1 MQKNILI
8 TGGAG
13 FIGSNL
19 AFELQKRF
27 PEYNITIFDKF
38 NNREKRE
45 NGNYICFGDYKNLI
59 GLKAEI
65 ITGDLANELDISNLL
80 KNKFDI
86 IFHQGAISDTTVL
99 NQNEVLKTNSISF
112 KYFVSYCVA
121 NNCKLI
127 YASSAGTYGNSASP
141 NRVEFGE
148 IPENIYGFSKLQM
161 DEITRAYLKSNEKLH
176 IVGLR
181 YFNVYGPREVFKRRT
196 SSMIL
201 QLAKQAIENKSVRL
215 FKYGEQS
222 RDFVY
227 IKDVVEAN
235 ILAIEG
241 KSGIY
246 NIGSGISRSFND
258 IIKILEGNLQTTIN
272 IEYFDNP
279 YSFYQNN
286 TCADLIN
293 SKAGLGYISQYSLE
307 QGISEYVLEILNYS
321 LNNWNSFNE

>member
-1 MQKNILI
+1 MKKNILI

-13 FIGSNL
+13 FIGSSL
-19 AFELQKRF
+19 AFEIQNRF
-27 PEYNITIFDKF
+27 PEYKIIIFDKF

-45 NGNYICFGDYKNLI
+45 NGNYFYFGDYKNLI

-65 ITGDLANELDISNLL
+65 ITGDLANETDIGNLL

-161 DEITRAYLKSNEKLH
+161 DEITRAYLKSNENLH

-201 QLAKQAIENKSVRL
+201 QLAKQAIQNKSVRL

-235 ILAIEG
+235 ILSIEG

-246 NIGSGISRSFND
+246 NIGSGISRTFNE
-258 IIKILEGNLQTTIN
+258 IINILEIN
-272 IEYFDNP
+272 IDQKIQVEYFENP

-286 TCADLIN
+286 TWADLSD
-293 SKAGLGYISQYSLE
+293 SKVGLGYVPKYTLE
-307 QGISEYVLEILNYS
+307 DGIREYVNEIKNYS
-321 LNNWNSFNE
+321 TNIWKSYNE

>member
-1 MQKNILI
+1 MKNILI

-13 FIGSNL
+13 FIGSSL
-19 AFELQKRF
+19 AFEIQNRF
-27 PEYNITIFDKF
+27 PDYNVIIFDKF

-45 NGNYICFGDYKNLI
+45 NGNFVCFGDYKNLI

-99 NQNEVLKTNSISF
+99 NQNEVLKTNSVSF
-112 KYFVSYCVA
+112 KYFVSYCLA

-127 YASSAGTYGNSASP
+127 YASSASTYGNSASP

-161 DEITRAYLKSNEKLH
+161 DKITRAYLQSNEKLH

-181 YFNVYGPREVFKRRT
+181 YFNVYGPSEVFKRRT

-227 IKDVVEAN
+227 VKDVVEAN

-241 KSGIY
+241 KTGIY

-258 IIKILEGNLQTTIN
+258 IINILEKYLNQKIQV
-272 IEYFDNP
+272 EYFENP

-286 TCADLIN
+286 TCAELSN
-293 SKAGLGYISQYSLE
+293 SKIGLGFVPKYSLE
-307 QGISEYVLEILNYS
+307 EGMREYVNEIKNYS
-321 LNNWNSFNE
+321 NNIWKSFNE

>member
-1 MQKNILI
+1 MKKNILI

-13 FIGSNL
+13 FIGSSL
-19 AFELQKRF
+19 AFEIQHRF
-27 PEYNITIFDKF
+27 PENNITIFDKF
-38 NNREKRE
+38 NSREKRE
-45 NGNYICFGDYKNLI
+45 NGNYVCFGDYKNLI

-65 ITGDLANELDISNLL
+65 IIGDLGNELDISNLL
-80 KNKFDI
+80 KKKFDI

-99 NQNEVLKTNSISF
+99 NQNEVLKTNSGSF
-112 KYFVSYCVA
+112 KYFVSYCLA

-127 YASSAGTYGNSASP
+127 YASSAGTYGNSVSP

-148 IPENIYGFSKLQM
+148 IPENVYGYSKLQM
-161 DEITRAYLKSNEKLH
+161 DEMTRACLQSKEELH

-181 YFNVYGPREVFKRRT
+181 YFNVYGPREVYKRST

-201 QLAKQAIENKSVRL
+201 QLAKQAIENNSVRL

-235 ILAIEG
+235 ILAIQG

-246 NIGSGISRSFND
+246 NIGSGVSRSFND
-258 IIKILEGNLQTTIN
+258 IINILEINLNQKIQ
-272 IEYFDNP
+272 IEYFENP

-286 TCADLIN
+286 TCADLNN
-293 SKAGLGYISQYSLE
+293 SKVGLGYVPKYTLE
-307 QGISEYVLEILNYS
+307 KGIREYVNEIKNYS
-321 LNNWNSFNE
+321 TNIWKSYNE

>member
-1 MQKNILI
+1 MLKNILI

-13 FIGSNL
+13 FIGSSL
-19 AFELQKRF
+19 AFEIQNRF

-45 NGNYICFGDYKNLI
+45 NGNFTCFGDYKNLI

-65 ITGDLANELDISNLL
+65 IIGDLSNDSDITNLL
-80 KNKFDI
+80 KNKFDV

-99 NQNEVLKTNSISF
+99 NQNEVLKTNTASF
-112 KYFVSYCVA
+112 KYILSYCLA

-141 NRVEFGE
+141 NRVGFLEF
-148 IPENIYGFSKLQM
+148 PENIYGFSKLQM
-161 DEITRAYLKSNEKLH
+161 DEITRDYLQSNEKLE

-181 YFNVYGPREVFKRRT
+181 YFNVYGPREVYKRRT

-241 KSGIY
+241 KRGIY

-258 IIKILEGNLQTTIN
+258 IINILEKNLNQNIE

-286 TCADLIN
+286 TCADLSN
-293 SKAGLGYISQYSLE
+293 SKIGLGFVPTYSLE
-307 QGISEYVLEILNYS
+307 EGIQEYVKVIKNYS
-321 LNNWNSFNE
+321 VNIWKSFNE

>member
-1 MQKNILI
+1 MKKNILI

-13 FIGSNL
+13 FIGSSL
-19 AFELQKRF
+19 AFEIQNRF

-38 NNREKRE
+38 NSRERRE
-45 NGNYICFGDYKNLI
+45 TGNFKYLGDYKNLI
-59 GLKAEI
+59 GLKAKI
-65 ITGDLANELDISNLL
+65 IVGDLADEIDIFNLL

-99 NQNEVLKTNSISF
+99 NQDEVLATNTISF
-112 KYFVSYCVA
+112 NFFVNYCLA

-127 YASSAGTYGNSASP
+127 YASSAGTYGNSESP
-141 NRVEFGE
+141 NQVEFGE
-148 IPENIYGFSKLQM
+148 IPENVYGYSKLQM
-161 DEITRAYLKSNEKLH
+161 DEITRSCLITNEKVH

-181 YFNVYGPREVFKRRT
+181 YFNVYGPRELYKRRT

-201 QLAKQAIENKSVRL
+201 QLAKQAIENKSARL

-258 IIKILEGNLQTTIN
+258 IIKILEISLDKKIQV
-272 IEYFDNP
+272 EYFDNP
-279 YSFYQNN
+279 HAFYQNN
-286 TCADLIN
+286 TCSDLNN
-293 SKAGLGYISQYSLE
+293 SKIGLGYIPNYTLE
-307 QGISEYVLEILNYS
+307 EGIMEYVKEIKNYS
-321 LNNWNSFNE
+321 TNIWESFNE

>member
-1 MQKNILI
+1 MKKNILI
-8 TGGAG
+8 SGGAG
-13 FIGSNL
+13 FIGSSL
-19 AFELQKRF
+19 AFEIQNRF

-45 NGNYICFGDYKNLI
+45 NGNFVCFGDYKNLI

-65 ITGDLANELDISNLL
+65 ITGDLANEIDISNLL
-80 KNKFDI
+80 KDKFDI

-99 NQNEVLKTNSISF
+99 NQNEILKTNSFSF
-112 KYFVSYCVA
+112 KHFVSYCLA

-141 NRVEFGE
+141 NLVGFGE
-148 IPENIYGFSKLQM
+148 VPENIYGYSKLQM
-161 DEITRAYLKSNEKLH
+161 DEITRDYLQSNEGLH

-181 YFNVYGPREVFKRRT
+181 YFNVYGPREVYKRRT

-227 IKDVVEAN
+227 IKDVVESN

-258 IIKILEGNLQTTIN
+258 IINILEINLDQKIQV
-272 IEYFDNP
+272 EYFENP

-286 TCADLIN
+286 TCAELSN
-293 SKAGLGYISQYSLE
+293 SKVGLGFVPKYSLE
-307 QGISEYVLEILNYS
+307 EGIREYVNEIKNYS
-321 LNNWNSFNE
+321 NNIWQSFNE